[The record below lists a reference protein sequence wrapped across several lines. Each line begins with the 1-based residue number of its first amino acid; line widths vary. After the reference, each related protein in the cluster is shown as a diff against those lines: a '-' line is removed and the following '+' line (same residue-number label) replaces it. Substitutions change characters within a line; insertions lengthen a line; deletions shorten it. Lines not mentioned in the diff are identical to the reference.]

1 MDGLVETGCHD
12 GQAVQDDGELGLV
25 PEVLGLRVLSALRA
39 GGARL
44 VTVGQE
50 PLGQLGEL
58 LGAVSVEGQ
67 RDDPLVGGLASGVG
81 LQARVGALELGS
93 ADLSRA
99 EDVGAVLLGTG
110 FLGAGDDGGLGV
122 LRLPREIL
130 RVGAVGHV
138 AVVEELLGDPG
149 VR

>member
-1 MDGLVETGCHD
+1 MDGLVETGGHD

-25 PEVLGLRVLSALRA
+25 PEVLGLRVLSTLRA

-67 RDDPLVGGLASGVG
+67 RDDPLVGGLASG
-81 LQARVGALELGS
+81 
-93 ADLSRA
+93 SR
-99 EDVGAVLLGTG
+99 
-110 FLGAGDDGGLGV
+110 
-122 LRLPREIL
+122 P
-130 RVGAVGHV
+130 
-138 AVVEELLGDPG
+138 PG
-149 VR
+149 PSWRS